1 MTTKTKTTKS
11 AESAVLDAAAEAVSL
26 SIVKPSDVAGE
37 PANIA
42 VMLDREIR
50 AGFTVV
56 LESQNRLVALVKEAK
71 DSQIHKML
79 TDPETGKAYK
89 SWTAYIGNVIAGLDM
104 DVKRLSARDKA
115 FLVVMLYNTGM
126 SQKVIAS
133 ALAVGVG
140 TVNRAIQ
147 AGRAD
152 GSVDAG
158 RETESKDGRTFKDTE
173 KDGAK
178 DSGAKATKTPAQKA
192 DAHVKALTN
201 LLDQMSSDELT
212 EFKKSLTAL
221 GREVTKAVK
230 SA

>member
-1 MTTKTKTTKS
+1 MTAKTKTTVG
-11 AESAVLDAAAEAVSL
+11 AESAALDAAADAVNL
-26 SIVKPSDVAGE
+26 TLVKPSEIAGE

-42 VMLDREIR
+42 VTLDREIR

-56 LESQNRLVALVKEAK
+56 LESQSRLVALVKEAK

-89 SWTAYIGNVIAGLDM
+89 SWTAYIGNVIAGLGADFRSM
-104 DVKRLSARDKA
+104 GARDKA

-133 ALAVGVG
+133 ALSVGVG
-140 TVNRAIQ
+140 TANRAIQ

-152 GSVDAG
+152 GSVDAE
-158 RETESKDGRTFKDTE
+158 RETESKDGRTFKGTE
-173 KDGAK
+173 KDAAK
-178 DSGAKATKTPAQKA
+178 GNESKATKTPAQKA

-201 LLDQMSSDELT
+201 LLDQMSADELT
-212 EFKKSLTAL
+212 EFKKSLTSL